1 MFQTQ
6 NVRLFYWC
14 LKLHSRTAALPT
26 TLVNNPTQSHLGLGI
41 WTWRSRVLLLLSPA
55 LGLPVQA
62 GNEKTEKKFK
72 KYFRGNFLRDGEK
85 NLWEN
90 RIRGKFH
97 LKVQKYDSL
106 VYFETRTSGKDSW
119 EHQDSILLKLLAS
132 IYSTLELKQVEN
144 GQITVSGQSLNSS
157 VEKIEAELM
166 LHRL

>member
-1 MFQTQ
+1 M
-6 NVRLFYWC
+6 
-14 LKLHSRTAALPT
+14 
-26 TLVNNPTQSHLGLGI
+26 
-41 WTWRSRVLLLLSPA
+41 
-55 LGLPVQA
+55 
-62 GNEKTEKKFK
+62 
-72 KYFRGNFLRDGEK
+72 RDGEK
-85 NLWEN
+85 NLSEN
-90 RIRGKFH
+90 GIREKFH